1 MNHRV
6 GPALTPPARTEAG
19 AEGNARLTASNGVLL
34 IGLLFVEGLTILRIR
49 ASDHA
54 AHLRG
59 HRVARAGPAEDRQR
73 PSTGSPATTPGDQ
86 AYVRRGPPHPLL
98 RVIGPLVI
106 LSTLTVLGTGLG
118 LSATRPGQAGLLLI
132 AHKASFVV
140 WFGLMALHVLGHL
153 RAAAVASWRD
163 LRPARGDPASRG
175 RAVRAGV
182 IVAALLLGVGAATAL
197 MPTATAWTSQQA
209 RLDQER

>member
-6 GPALTPPARTEAG
+6 GPALMPPARTEVG

-49 ASDHA
+49 ALITPHIF
-54 AHLRG
+54 LG
-59 HRVARAGPAEDRQR
+59 IVLLGPVLLKTA
-73 PSTGSPATTPGDQ
+73 STVYRFACYYTRHQ

-118 LSATRPGQAGLLLI
+118 LLATRPGQAGLLLT
-132 AHKASFVV
+132 AHKASFIV
-140 WFGLMALHVLGHL
+140 WFGLTALHVLGHL